1 MQQSKINL
9 LNGDCLELMKTIPDG
24 SVDMVLTD
32 PPYRTISGGNKAN
45 VSLAKSMGGNNGKVF
60 KHNDIS
66 FSMWVP
72 EVFRILKDNSH
83 AYFMTNFMNLFAL
96 QKELT
101 CSGFNIHNLL
111 VWQKNTCTANRWYMK
126 NAEYTLFARKGAAKT
141 INNPSSKVVHSF
153 NNPRD
158 KRHPTEK
165 PVELMEYYIKNSST
179 SFDTVFDPF
188 MGSGTTG
195 VAAVQM
201 GRKFIGIE
209 REPKYF
215 DMTCKRIEEAQ
226 RQGDMFTPQPETPK
240 PVQEGFDLENNT

>member
-1 MQQSKINL
+1 MTEL
-9 LNGDCLELMKTIPDG
+9 YLGDCLEVMKDIPDG

-32 PPYRTISGGNKAN
+32 PPYRTISGGKKSN
-45 VSLAKSMGGNNGKVF
+45 VSLSKSMGGNNGKVF

-83 AYFMTNFMNLFAL
+83 GYFMINFMNLFAL

-101 CSGFNIHNLL
+101 KSGFKIHNLL
-111 VWQKNTCTANRWYMK
+111 VWQKNTCTASRWYMK
-126 NAEYTLFARKGAAKT
+126 NAEYTLFARKGAAKA
-141 INNPSSKVVHSF
+141 INDPSSKVVHSF

-165 PVELMEYYIKNSST
+165 PVGLMEYYIENSST
-179 SFDTVFDPF
+179 NLDTVFDPF

-195 VAAVQM
+195 VAAKKLN
-201 GRKFIGIE
+201 RKFIGIE
-209 REPKYF
+209 LDEMYF
-215 DMTCKRIEEAQ
+215 NIAKDRI
-226 RQGDMFTPQPETPK
+226 D
-240 PVQEGFDLENNT
+240 D